1 MLSVFYVTYRSVCET
16 YLARVLTFVR
26 GISLFRRL
34 ETVEFTKRS
43 LLGDMAVSNNSN
55 KMYLHFTG
63 RCICAVL
70 FTFVQ
75 LFRVSCHQG
84 AIFVNNI
91 ECMWYYTLSLTEP
104 EFQGQEFGRL
114 FPVVRLQR
122 SLVTGRL
129 QVQRGVTDCRTRKAS
144 ITLTDI
150 FAFSVPY
157 IMTQLLQRK
166 PTNARSSL
174 ESMHVPPMRSCT
186 VILNWTSS
194 V

>member
-1 MLSVFYVTYRSVCET
+1 MLSIFYVTYRSVCEI

-34 ETVEFTKRS
+34 GTVEFTKRS
-43 LLGDMAVSNNSN
+43 LLGDLAVSNNIN
-55 KMYLHFTG
+55 KIYISPGGAYALCWSYL
-63 RCICAVL
+63 
-70 FTFVQ
+70 FVQ
-75 LFRVSCHQG
+75 LFIVSCNQG

-91 ECMWYYTLSLTEP
+91 EYMWYYTLPLTEP
-104 EFQGQEFGRL
+104 EFQGQEFGCS
-114 FPVVRLQR
+114 FPVVRRLQR

-129 QVQRGVTDCRTRKAS
+129 QAQRFVADNMNRKAS
-144 ITLTDI
+144 ITFTAI

-157 IMTQLLQRK
+157 IMIQLLQCK
-166 PTNARSSL
+166 PTNAC
-174 ESMHVPPMRSCT
+174 MNVPPMLSCS